1 MNNSDMPANVVPEEH
16 WDRSLSAPAT
26 GLTKRE
32 HFCLKIGVP
41 ETRDPEL
48 DEIINKGN
56 RIKFAGLAMQSL
68 IAAIPAWEE
77 LGYLCPDHADIVKDS
92 YKYADLMTDEP
103 CKVQQ

>member
-1 MNNSDMPANVVPEEH
+1 MNNADMPAMPIFDNEAKLCIVRNP
-16 WDRSLSAPAT
+16 DNGKTCLAA

-32 HFCLKIGVP
+32 H
-41 ETRDPEL
+41 
-48 DEIINKGN
+48 
-56 RIKFAGLAMQSL
+56 FAGLAMQSL

-103 CKVQQ
+103 DKVQK

>member
-1 MNNSDMPANVVPEEH
+1 MNNSDMPARPTQ
-16 WDRSLSAPAT
+16 AT
-26 GLTKRE
+26 LNREQDKFLETQTGNNDFLLLGLTKRE
-32 HFCLKIGVP
+32 H
-41 ETRDPEL
+41 
-48 DEIINKGN
+48 
-56 RIKFAGLAMQSL
+56 FAGLAMQSL